1 MSEKKLPLDSSEL
14 IRFAK
19 TAGTPFH
26 IYDGDAIKA
35 NIRSMAEAFSWADG
49 FINYFAVKAL
59 PNISILRL
67 IAAEGFGADCSSLPE
82 LKLASEA
89 GFSPDRIMFSSNDTA
104 DEEFLE
110 AFRMG
115 AIINLDDITHIDDV
129 IRVCGRLPE
138 TISFRFNPG
147 RERTG
152 NAIIGN
158 PVETLWKQNTE

>member
-1 MSEKKLPLDSSEL
+1 MSEKRLPLDSSEL

-19 TAGTPFH
+19 TVGTPFH

-89 GFSPDRIMFSSNDTA
+89 GFSPTSRAEACFGGRFFSRQDNV
-104 DEEFLE
+104 FIQ
-110 AFRMG
+110 RHG
-115 AIINLDDITHIDDV
+115 
-129 IRVCGRLPE
+129 G
-138 TISFRFNPG
+138 
-147 RERTG
+147 
-152 NAIIGN
+152 
-158 PVETLWKQNTE
+158 